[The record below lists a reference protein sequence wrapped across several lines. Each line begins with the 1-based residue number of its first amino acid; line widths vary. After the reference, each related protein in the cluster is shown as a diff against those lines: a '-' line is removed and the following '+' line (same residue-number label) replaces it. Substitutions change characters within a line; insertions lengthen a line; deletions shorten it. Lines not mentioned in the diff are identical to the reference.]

1 MSLAIFCRL
10 RVATTVALKFID
22 DLALTQKVPLAVADM
37 ALDLREVVEKHRSLH
52 CPHSTP

>member
-37 ALDLREVVEKHRSLH
+37 TLNVGEVIEKLRHARHDTS
-52 CPHSTP
+52 